1 MATQTRPAR
10 LHVQDFGPVTVA
22 TFASPYILDED
33 EVRSTGQQLAAL
45 VEALGRR
52 HLILH
57 FGRVQRLSSGLIGV
71 LIGLARKMKASRGRV
86 AMCGLR
92 PELREA
98 FELVGLPQ
106 MIPAYGS
113 QEEALQSFVG
123 VREARD

>member
-1 MATQTRPAR
+1 MATQTRPGR
-10 LHVQDFGPVTVA
+10 LQVQEVGPVTVV

-52 HLILH
+52 YLVLH

-71 LIGLARKMKASRGRV
+71 LIGLARKLNGTRGRA

-98 FELVGLPQ
+98 FDLVSLPQ
-106 MIPAYGS
+106 LIPTYGT

-123 VREARD
+123 VRGSD